1 MIYITGDIHG
11 THSVNTRFNRWNFPE
26 QKKLNKQDVVII
38 AGDFGLIWNG
48 DKEDQYWL
56 KWLDQTKS
64 FTTLFIDGNHENFD
78 LLEQYPIELWQ
89 GGLVHRI
96 NNSVL
101 HLMRGQVYEIEG
113 LTFFTFGGAASHDQA
128 FRSEGKSW
136 WAREMPSE
144 DEYQLGLAN
153 LEKHHWK
160 VDIVITHTCTY
171 QSLECIKQHYA
182 TEVVAD
188 PMHDYFQHIQNRLD
202 YQQWYFGH
210 FHQDVQL
217 PDRQRLLYND
227 LFVISDRKEIIHN
240 E

>member
-78 LLEQYPIELWQ
+78 LLEQYPIESWQ

-171 QSLECIKQHYA
+171 QSLEWIKQHYA

>member
-78 LLEQYPIELWQ
+78 LLEQYPIESWH

-136 WAREMPSE
+136 WAREMPNE

-171 QSLECIKQHYA
+171 QSLEWIQQHYA

>member
-11 THSVNTRFNRWNFPE
+11 THSVNTRFNTRNFPE
-26 QKKLNKQDVVII
+26 QKQLSKQDIVIV

-64 FTTLFIDGNHENFD
+64 FTTVFIDGNHENFD
-78 LLEQYPIELWQ
+78 LLEQYPTELWQ

-113 LTFFTFGGAASHDQA
+113 LTFFTFGGAASHDKA
-128 FRSEGKSW
+128 FRREGKSW
-136 WAREMPSE
+136 WAREMPADE
-144 DEYQLGLAN
+144 EYQFGLSNLG
-153 LEKHHWK
+153 KYQWK
-160 VDIVITHTCTY
+160 VDIVITHTCTA
-171 QSLECIKQHYA
+171 QSLKWIQEQYS
-182 TEVVAD
+182 TEVIAD
-188 PMHDYFQHIQNRLD
+188 EMHEYFQMIQNRLD
-202 YQQWYFGH
+202 YRHWYFGH

-217 PDRQRLLYND
+217 PDRQRLLYHD
-227 LFVISDRKEIIHN
+227 LLMISEHHT
-240 E
+240 

>member
-38 AGDFGLIWNG
+38 AGDFGLIWNR

-78 LLEQYPIELWQ
+78 LLEQYPIESWQ

-136 WAREMPSE
+136 WAREMPNE

-171 QSLECIKQHYA
+171 QSLEWIKQHYA

>member
-11 THSVNTRFNRWNFPE
+11 THSVNTRFNTRNFPE
-26 QKKLNKQDVVII
+26 QKQLSKQDIVIV

-56 KWLDQTKS
+56 KWLDQKKP
-64 FTTLFIDGNHENFD
+64 FTTVFIDGNHENFD
-78 LLEQYPIELWQ
+78 LLEQYPTELWQ

-96 NNSVL
+96 NDSVL

-113 LTFFTFGGAASHDQA
+113 LTFFTFGGAASHDKD

-136 WAREMPSE
+136 WAREMPADE
-144 DEYQLGLAN
+144 EYQLGLSN

-160 VDIVITHTCTY
+160 VDIVITHTCTA
-171 QSLECIKQHYA
+171 QSLKWIQQQYL
-182 TEVVAD
+182 TEVIAD
-188 PMHDYFQHIQNRLD
+188 EMHEYFQMIQNRLD
-202 YQQWYFGH
+202 YRQWYFGH

-217 PDRQRLLYND
+217 PDLQRLLYHD
-227 LFVISDRKEIIHN
+227 LLKISDHHT
-240 E
+240 

>member
-11 THSVNTRFNRWNFPE
+11 THSVNTRFNSRNFPE
-26 QKKLNKQDVVII
+26 QKQMNKQDIVII

-56 KWLDQTKS
+56 KWLDRTKS
-64 FTTLFIDGNHENFD
+64 FTTVFIDGNHENFD
-78 LLEQYPIELWQ
+78 LLEQYPTEVWK
-89 GGLVHRI
+89 GGFVHRI

-136 WAREMPSE
+136 WRREMPNE
-144 DEYQLGLAN
+144 DEYQFGLAN

-171 QSLECIKQHYA
+171 DSLEWIQQHYA

-188 PMHDYFQHIQNRLD
+188 PMHDYFQHIQRRLD

-227 LFVISDRKEIIHN
+227 LFSISDRKEIIHN

>member
-78 LLEQYPIELWQ
+78 LLEQYPIESWH

-171 QSLECIKQHYA
+171 QSLEWIQQHYA